1 MSSMHLE
8 DLADQVR
15 PRVVSSVL
23 LWTILAFFGILI
35 LWAWFTVLDRSV
47 NAEGRI
53 GPTSQ
58 LQVVSNLEGGIVSAI
73 LVHTGEI
80 VRAGD
85 PLIRLDQTSTTAELG
100 TGRATVGALSAKL
113 ARLTAEMSGTT
124 PNFGAVQGDSGQIAS
139 ERSLYASRQADLAN
153 MISVGQSRIVQSE
166 RAVAEARSA
175 LEARIAAR
183 DSKRTELALIRPLV
197 ERGIEPRITLVQTE
211 SAAAIAASEAAA
223 ASASLA
229 RAQSAVAEAR
239 ATLSQQRQDWRTRTS
254 DELAT
259 ARGELGTR
267 AETMPLLAD
276 RLARTVIRAPRA
288 GRINR
293 VLVATV
299 GGTVRPGDPLV
310 ELVPSDDTL
319 VVEAM
324 VKPKDI
330 AFVRTGQRAKVKITA
345 YDSAIYGS
353 LDGRVVTISPD
364 VTIDQRTGEGHYI
377 VRVRTDRDALRDN
390 TGRALPIGPGMI
402 ADVSLLGDKRSVL
415 SYLLTPFTRLRQ
427 NAFTE

>member
-1 MSSMHLE
+1 MTTHIE

-23 LWTILAFFGILI
+23 LWAILAFFAILI
-35 LWAWFTVLDRSV
+35 VWAWATVIDRSV
-47 NAEGRI
+47 NAQGRI

-58 LQVVSNLEGGIVSAI
+58 LQIVSNLEGGIVSEI
-73 LVHTGEI
+73 LVHTGEV
-80 VRAGD
+80 VRAGA
-85 PLIRLDQTSTTAELG
+85 PLLRLDQTSTTAELG
-100 TGRATVGALSAKL
+100 SGRATMGALSAKL
-113 ARLTAEMSGTT
+113 ARLSAEMAGTQ
-124 PNFGAVQGDSGQIAS
+124 PNFAGVAGDSGQIAS
-139 ERSLYASRQADLAN
+139 ERSLYASRQADLAS
-153 MISVGQSRIVQSE
+153 MLAVGQARIVQSE

-183 DSKRTELALIRPLV
+183 DSRRTELALIRPLV
-197 ERGIEPRITLVQTE
+197 ERGIEPRLTLIQTE
-211 SAAAIAASEAAA
+211 SAAAVAASEAAA
-223 ASASLA
+223 ASAALA

-259 ARGELGTR
+259 ARGELGSR
-267 AETMPLLAD
+267 SETMPLLAD
-276 RLARTVIRAPRA
+276 RLARTVVRAPRA

-324 VKPKDI
+324 VTPKDI

-353 LDGRVVTISPD
+353 LDGRVTTISPD
-364 VTIDQRTGEGHYI
+364 VTVDQRTGESHYI
-377 VRVRTDRDALRDN
+377 VRVRTDRDALKDGA
-390 TGRALPIGPGMI
+390 GRPLPIGPGMI

-415 SYLLTPFTRLRQ
+415 SYLLTPFTRLRD
-427 NAFTE
+427 NAFRE